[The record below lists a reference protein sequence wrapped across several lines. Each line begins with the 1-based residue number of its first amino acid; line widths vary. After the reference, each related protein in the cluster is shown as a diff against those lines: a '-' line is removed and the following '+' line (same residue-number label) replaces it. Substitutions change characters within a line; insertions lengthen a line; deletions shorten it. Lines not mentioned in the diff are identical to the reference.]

1 MYKYNIK
8 DFRQAC
14 GFTQAELAERVGC
27 DQPMIARWENIE
39 EDSNKTISNENII
52 KLAKIFNVKPSQI
65 DPSIKMSLKELIDS
79 ARLDGQ
85 YIARNCKASKLYSL
99 KNKLVRD
106 MEYHNRDEVCLDI
119 LLISALGNYEFD
131 FYYDLLREKTMTS
144 KFITITSSFINGL
157 NYSDVSTHEEQ

>member
-1 MYKYNIK
+1 
-8 DFRQAC
+8 
-14 GFTQAELAERVGC
+14 
-27 DQPMIARWENIE
+27 
-39 EDSNKTISNENII
+39 
-52 KLAKIFNVKPSQI
+52 
-65 DPSIKMSLKELIDS
+65 MSLKELIDS

-85 YIARNCKASKLYSL
+85 YIARNCKASELYSL

-119 LLISALGNYEFD
+119 LLISSLGNYEFE
-131 FYYDLLREKTMTS
+131 FYYDLLCEKTMTS

>member
-1 MYKYNIK
+1 
-8 DFRQAC
+8 
-14 GFTQAELAERVGC
+14 
-27 DQPMIARWENIE
+27 
-39 EDSNKTISNENII
+39 
-52 KLAKIFNVKPSQI
+52 
-65 DPSIKMSLKELIDS
+65 MSLKGLIDS

-106 MEYHNRDEVCLDI
+106 IEYRNRDEVCLDI
-119 LLISALGNYEFD
+119 LLISTLGNYEFE
-131 FYYDLLREKTMTS
+131 FYYDLLREETMTS

>member
-52 KLAKIFNVKPSQI
+52 KLAK
-65 DPSIKMSLKELIDS
+65 SLMLS
-79 ARLDGQ
+79 HH
-85 YIARNCKASKLYSL
+85 KLTQVL
-99 KNKLVRD
+99 K
-106 MEYHNRDEVCLDI
+106 
-119 LLISALGNYEFD
+119 
-131 FYYDLLREKTMTS
+131 
-144 KFITITSSFINGL
+144 
-157 NYSDVSTHEEQ
+157 